1 MNSDRTPLPICHP
14 KQLLPISIKIQCG
27 IELVDDFLILAIV
40 EAHHLCHLQLVTSS
54 HDFVKGCVPP
64 SSYPILV
71 HPLGLHH
78 WPHLMEIDRT
88 VPIRLEKRPKLRIM
102 GLLAT
107 FIHRGFTIVID
118 CARLCLLGISDG
130 HVGGPLNRCMPLKHF
145 MVFLIFIA
153 RVRGVV
159 MWTWRRRSMSY
170 RCLAGAT
177 LLGGPSCILMVLGP
191 FLTMRIHPEIRR
203 IEEEL
208 DNND

>member
-1 MNSDRTPLPICHP
+1 MACNASYARFIFFWKVFHKYYNLICIFICTPICT
-14 KQLLPISIKIQCG
+14 KLYSCKKW
-27 IELVDDFLILAIV
+27 V
-40 EAHHLCHLQLVTSS
+40 LQ
-54 HDFVKGCVPP
+54 PP

-88 VPIRLEKRPKLRIM
+88 VPIGLEKRPKLRIM

-159 MWTWRRRSMSY
+159 M
-170 RCLAGAT
+170 
-177 LLGGPSCILMVLGP
+177 
-191 FLTMRIHPEIRR
+191 
-203 IEEEL
+203 
-208 DNND
+208 